1 MATLQTPTAAASAPA
16 STAAASAAAPTA
28 TQAESAARTAT
39 WLPEPWCSEPVT
51 VVVPTYNE
59 AENLP
64 VLVAELLGLGLP
76 GLRVLVVDDGSPD
89 GTGDVADRLAAADQ
103 RVTVLH
109 RRAKDGLGRAYVA
122 GMTRALADGAE
133 FVMQMDADLSHPTA
147 AVPEMIGVLMSTGA
161 DVVIGSRYVTGGQ
174 IDTEWGAHRKL
185 LSAWANFYV
194 RAVLRLRIKDVT
206 AGFKIWR
213 RSALEAV
220 DLASLCSNGY
230 SFQVEMHHR
239 ATRRDLVIV
248 ETPISFAERRAGTSK
263 MSLATQWESAVM
275 PWRLRGRR

>member
-1 MATLQTPTAAASAPA
+1 MATLQTPAATAAP
-16 STAAASAAAPTA
+16 
-28 TQAESAARTAT
+28 QTAT
-39 WLPEPWCSEPVT
+39 WLPEPWCDEPVT

-59 AENLP
+59 VENLP
-64 VLVAELLGLGLP
+64 VLVRGLLELGLP
-76 GLRVLVVDDGSPD
+76 GLEILVVDDGSPD
-89 GTGDVADRLAAADQ
+89 GTGDVADRLAAGDR
-103 RVTVLH
+103 RVKVLH
-109 RRAKDGLGRAYVA
+109 RQVKDGLGRAYVA
-122 GMTRALADGAE
+122 GMTQALAGGAE
-133 FVMQMDADLSHPTA
+133 FVVQMDADLSHPIA

-161 DVVIGSRYVTGGQ
+161 DLVIGSRYVTGGQ
-174 IDTEWGAHRKL
+174 VDTEWGAHRKL

-194 RAVLRLRIKDVT
+194 RAVLGIRIKDVT

-220 DLASLCSNGY
+220 DLGSVRSNGY

-263 MSLATQWESAVM
+263 MSVATQWESAVL
-275 PWRLRGRR
+275 PWRLRRRR

>member
-1 MATLQTPTAAASAPA
+1 MAILETPSA
-16 STAAASAAAPTA
+16 TAAAPTA
-28 TQAESAARTAT
+28 P

-64 VLVAELLGLGLP
+64 VLVGGLLELGLP

-89 GTGDVADRLAAADQ
+89 GTGHVADGLAAADP
-103 RVTVLH
+103 RVKVLH
-109 RRAKDGLGRAYVA
+109 RKAKDGLGRAYVA
-122 GMTRALADGAE
+122 GMTLALADGAE
-133 FVMQMDADLSHPTA
+133 FVMQMDADLSHPA
-147 AVPEMIGVLMSTGA
+147 SAVPEMIGVMMSTGA
-161 DVVIGSRYVTGGQ
+161 DVVIGSRYVPGGE

-194 RAVLRLRIKDVT
+194 RAVLRMRIKDVT

-213 RSALEAV
+213 RSALEAL
-220 DLASLCSNGY
+220 DLASIRSNGY

-239 ATRRDLVIV
+239 ANKHDQLII

-263 MSLATQWESAVM
+263 MSLATQWESALM
-275 PWRLRGRR
+275 PWRLRARG